1 MNNTEIVSKLWRL
14 CDVLRDDGITYQQYV
29 NELTYILFLKMCKER
44 EREVPI
50 PEQYRWDKLVSKQGR
65 ELKDFYTELLKF
77 LGEKCPKPLCEIYRE
92 ARSNIDEPK
101 NLEKI
106 IATIDRFDWYSVKE
120 EGLGNLYEGL
130 LEKNATEKKSV
141 AGQSF
146 TPRVLINVMTRLI
159 DPKAGE
165 RCCDPACGTFGF
177 MIAADRHVKSRTDDL
192 KDLSEPMKEFQRT
205 EAFTGCELVGDTYR
219 LALMNAMLHDV
230 EGRIYLGDTLSDFGK
245 ALCGYDVVLTN
256 PPFGTKRG
264 GERAARQD
272 FTFLTNNK
280 QLNFLQHIYK
290 SLNRSGNAR
299 AAVILPDNVLFSD
312 GDGERI
318 RRELMEKCE
327 LHTILRLPAGIF
339 YAPSIKTNI
348 VFFRRGQ
355 EDGGNTKEVW
365 IYDLRSQLPSFGKTN
380 PLKEEHFA
388 EFIDLYKEGDISRR
402 NETYSPENPVGRWRK
417 FTYEEILARDRTSLD
432 IIWLDERK
440 RGDDLSLGELLSQI
454 KEKSVNI
461 SLAVSELEQ
470 LIGSV
475 EEWEDL

>member
-1 MNNTEIVSKLWRL
+1 MNNTEIVAKLWRL

-50 PEQYRWDKLVSKQGR
+50 PEQYRWDKLVNKRGR
-65 ELKDFYTELLKF
+65 ELKDFYADLLKY

-106 IATIDRFDWYSVKE
+106 IATIDKFDWYSVKE

-130 LEKNATEKKSV
+130 LEKNATEKKSG
-141 AGQSF
+141 AGQYF

-159 DPKAGE
+159 NPKAGE

-192 KDLSEPMKEFQRT
+192 RALSEPMKEFQRT

-245 ALCGYDVVLTN
+245 AICGYDVVLTN

-355 EDGGNTKEVW
+355 EDIGNTKEVW

-402 NETYSPENPVGRWRK
+402 KETYSPENPVGRWRK

>member
-1 MNNTEIVSKLWRL
+1 
-14 CDVLRDDGITYQQYV
+14 
-29 NELTYILFLKMCKER
+29 
-44 EREVPI
+44 
-50 PEQYRWDKLVSKQGR
+50 
-65 ELKDFYTELLKF
+65 
-77 LGEKCPKPLCEIYRE
+77 
-92 ARSNIDEPK
+92 
-101 NLEKI
+101 
-106 IATIDRFDWYSVKE
+106 
-120 EGLGNLYEGL
+120 
-130 LEKNATEKKSV
+130 
-141 AGQSF
+141 
-146 TPRVLINVMTRLI
+146 
-159 DPKAGE
+159 
-165 RCCDPACGTFGF
+165 
-177 MIAADRHVKSRTDDL
+177 
-192 KDLSEPMKEFQRT
+192 
-205 EAFTGCELVGDTYR
+205 
-219 LALMNAMLHDV
+219 MNAMLHDV

-432 IIWLDERK
+432 IIWLDEKK

-461 SLAVSELEQ
+461 SLAVLELEQ

-475 EEWEDL
+475 EEGEDL